1 MLVLKRSQ
9 KPDNGKNTNDK
20 IIYSCKIILIYS
32 NIYGFVG
39 KYEQELPQTLRKT
52 IQFCCFQID
61 LNAYYKWH

>member
-32 NIYGFVG
+32 NIHGFVG
-39 KYEQELPQTLRKT
+39 KYEQELPQTLRET

-61 LNAYYKWH
+61 FI